1 MLSCV
6 EKRRIPG
13 APAPDMVQA
22 VIDKGRKSLEENA

>member
-1 MLSCV
+1 MTACV

-22 VIDKGRKSLEENA
+22 AIDSARKKLEA